1 MKPIKIDLL
10 IRNFFETK
18 LSKDIQL
25 QFQRWII
32 GNYFQKEKESTM
44 KELWDES
51 ECLADE
57 STIVDL
63 YKVMQRIENE
73 DKQVVVPKYTFWK
86 RIARVAATI
95 ALLLISSMA
104 TLWYVNNKTVST
116 EAELV
121 QCYVPN
127 GELKEVKLEDGTSI
141 WINSGSLLIYPKHFN
156 GDKRSV
162 YLSGEAYFTVAKN
175 LKKPFIVKTKDISV
189 QALGT
194 MFNVQSYPEMRQV
207 TTTLEIGKVKVRS
220 LIGGVVDEYL
230 LPNEQVVF
238 DNITSKFNKTIVDA
252 STKSNWRQGVLTFR
266 SENMSNIISALERHY
281 NITINY
287 EDGKFT
293 NRRFTVKF
301 QKSENCNQA
310 FEVLNLL
317 IPDFKY
323 TLKGNVAYIH

>member
-10 IRNFFETK
+10 IRNFFENK

-25 QFQRWII
+25 QFQRWIT
-32 GNYFQKEKESTM
+32 GNSFQKEKESTM

-51 ECLADE
+51 ESLADE
-57 STIVDL
+57 STIADFH
-63 YKVMQRIENE
+63 KVMQRIENKE
-73 DKQVVVPKYTFWK
+73 IQVVVPKYALWK
-86 RIARVAATI
+86 RMARIAAII
-95 ALLLISSMA
+95 ALPLISSIA
-104 TLWYVNNKTVST
+104 TLWFTNNKTVNT
-116 EAELV
+116 EPEMV

-141 WINSGSLLIYPKHFN
+141 WINSGSLLIYPKHFT
-156 GDKRSV
+156 GDKRTL

-175 LKKPFIVKTKDISV
+175 PDKPFIVKTKDISV
-189 QALGT
+189 RALGT

-207 TTTLEIGKVKVRS
+207 TTTLEEGKVKVGS
-220 LIGGVVDEYL
+220 FIGGAADEYL

-238 DNITSKFNKTIVDA
+238 DVVTSKFNKSIVDA
-252 STKSNWRQGVLTFR
+252 STISNWRQGVLTFQ

-287 EDGKFT
+287 EDGKFKD
-293 NRRFTVKF
+293 RRFTVKF
-301 QKSENCNQA
+301 QKSENCNQS
-310 FEVLNLL
+310 FEVLNLM